1 MIEITAKELRE
12 KINNKESMVVDFYAT
27 WCGPCRMLSEE
38 LTKVESEYPIYKVD
52 VEEDID
58 LSTLMGIRSVP
69 AIKYIKEG
77 EVVATTIGLKSAK
90 EINNLITENMV

>member
-1 MIEITAKELRE
+1 MKEISASELRE
-12 KINNKESMVVDFYAT
+12 RINNKESMIVDFYAT
-27 WCGPCRMLSEE
+27 WCGPCKMLSEE

-77 EVVATTIGLKSAK
+77 EVVSTTIGLKSAK
-90 EINNLITENMV
+90 EINNLITENMA

>member
-1 MIEITAKELRE
+1 MKEISALELRE
-12 KINNKESMVVDFYAT
+12 RINNKESMVVDFYAT
-27 WCGPCRMLSEE
+27 WCGPCKMLAEE

-77 EVVATTIGLKSAK
+77 EVVSTTIGLKSAK
-90 EINNLITENMV
+90 EINHFITENMV

>member
-27 WCGPCRMLSEE
+27 WCGPCKMLSEE

-77 EVVATTIGLKSAK
+77 EVVATTIGLKSSK
-90 EINNLITENMV
+90 EINHLITENMV

>member
-1 MIEITAKELRE
+1 MKEISALELRE
-12 KINNKESMVVDFYAT
+12 RINNKESMVVDFYAT
-27 WCGPCRMLSEE
+27 WCGPCKMLAEE

-77 EVVATTIGLKSAK
+77 EVVSTTIGLKSAK
-90 EINNLITENMV
+90 EINHLITENMV

>member
-77 EVVATTIGLKSAK
+77 EVVATTIGLKSSK
-90 EINNLITENMV
+90 EINHLITENMA

>member
-1 MIEITAKELRE
+1 MKEISALELRE
-12 KINNKESMVVDFYAT
+12 KINNKESMIVDFYAT
-27 WCGPCRMLSEE
+27 WCGPCKMLAEE

-77 EVVATTIGLKSAK
+77 EAVSTTIGLKSAK
-90 EINNLITENMV
+90 EINHLITENMV

>member
-77 EVVATTIGLKSAK
+77 EVVATTIGLKSSK
-90 EINNLITENMV
+90 EINNLITENMA

>member
-1 MIEITAKELRE
+1 MKEISALELRE
-12 KINNKESMVVDFYAT
+12 RINNKESMIVDFYAT
-27 WCGPCRMLSEE
+27 WCGPCKMLSEE